1 MAVGIQTCSSQVAT
15 VDFNFFL
22 FACLVCF
29 CCCLLFVWFL
39 SCLVGWFLDTE
50 FLPAVLEHAL

>member
-1 MAVGIQTCSSQVAT
+1 
-15 VDFNFFL
+15 L